1 MSWVFV
7 QGLLGINIY
16 NLVVFVMFWDRV
28 MLVVVLWKG
37 MMWIWGM
44 IWGDCYCFFL
54 SLLIGIK
61 FLER

>member
-1 MSWVFV
+1 
-7 QGLLGINIY
+7 
-16 NLVVFVMFWDRV
+16 MFWDRV

-44 IWGDCYCFFL
+44 IWGDCYCFFF